1 MGKGESNQTEVLS
14 QLLDGLNDGCRQ
26 ETEDRE
32 AGELLEI
39 ATLLKKSGRQDI
51 PHSLITKMADDLA
64 IELGVKKQ
72 KRRRKYIYGGLAGTA
87 AAVCLAAFVQFW
99 PQSAGTDIAHEQP
112 NAGMDS
118 QQLASAAGES
128 GKPAAQAVDEKIT
141 QQAPADR
148 NTDSPGTAAGG
159 ENTAAP
165 PVSSEAQPPQQAAI
179 LQQPAADQSASPAAK
194 ARIALATLPDD
205 KAGGAEQAM
214 TVMLVIPNQK
224 AQTVTIDHIAGMI
237 RQVYHYDGK
246 DEVVITQRRYEGT
259 GKQAEEHSLHA
270 EASVA
275 DGGVATDQAG
285 EHIPS
290 VTVQIDQYE
299 ITVAGSKTPEELK
312 KIADSLVVKEIEQ

>member
-1 MGKGESNQTEVLS
+1 MGTGESNQTEVLS
-14 QLLDGLNDGCRQ
+14 QLLDGLNDGSRQ

-39 ATLLKKSGRQDI
+39 AALLKKSGRQDI
-51 PHSLITKMADDLA
+51 PHSLIAKMADDLA

-87 AAVCLAAFVQFW
+87 AAVCLAAFIQFW
-99 PQSAGTDIAHEQP
+99 PQSAGIDIAHEQP

-128 GKPAAQAVDEKIT
+128 GKSAAQAVDEKIT
-141 QQAPADR
+141 QQAPAGR
-148 NTDSPGTAAGG
+148 NTDSPETAAAG
-159 ENTAAP
+159 EEKTATP
-165 PVSSEAQPPQQAAI
+165 PVSSEDQPPQQAI
-179 LQQPAADQSASPAAK
+179 LQQPAADQPSSPAAK
-194 ARIALATLPDD
+194 AGIALSTLPDD
-205 KAGGAEQAM
+205 KNGGAEQAM
-214 TVMLVIPNQK
+214 AVMLVIPNQK

-246 DEVVITQRRYEGT
+246 DEVVITQRRYAGT
-259 GKQAEEHSLHA
+259 GKRAQEHSLHA

-275 DGGVATDQAG
+275 DDGAATDLAG
-285 EHIPS
+285 DHIPS